1 MKRIYGF
8 LALLLLTFLGQP
20 LSSVSAMSKLPSPP
34 SGKSIETS
42 ETSDSLMDNIYTDMS
57 GLGTPLYGW
66 AIDIFTLLFVVG
78 TLVMILSIAFKN
90 GQWQKYA
97 QGTMLTSFVILL
109 LMRGLPIIML
119 SMNTREDID
128 ILFAAGVAF
137 LSATTI
143 LMAVMSIGIS
153 ADFKFNYHLI
163 EHPKYNRW
171 SKNLF
176 YVAMLMTFLAV
187 LVPWFFPQV

>member
-1 MKRIYGF
+1 MNKIYGF
-8 LALLLLTFLGQP
+8 LASLLLILLLQP
-20 LSSVSAMSKLPSPP
+20 LSSTSAMSKLPSPP
-34 SGKSIETS
+34 NGKSTES
-42 ETSDSLMDNIYTDMS
+42 SDSFLDNIYSDVS

-66 AIDIFTLLFVVG
+66 AIDLFTILFVVG

-119 SMNTREDID
+119 SMNTKEDID

-143 LMAVMSIGIS
+143 MMAVMSVGIS

-176 YVAMLMTFLAV
+176 YVAILMTFLAV

>member
-1 MKRIYGF
+1 MKKVYGF
-8 LALLLLTFLGQP
+8 LASLLLILLVQP

-34 SGKSIETS
+34 NGKSIES
-42 ETSDSLMDNIYTDMS
+42 SDSFLDTIYSDVG

-66 AIDIFTLLFVVG
+66 AIDLFTILFVVG

-119 SMNTREDID
+119 SMNTTEDID
-128 ILFAAGVAF
+128 LLFTAGVAF

-143 LMAVMSIGIS
+143 MMAVMSVGIS

-176 YVAMLMTFLAV
+176 YVAILMTFLAV